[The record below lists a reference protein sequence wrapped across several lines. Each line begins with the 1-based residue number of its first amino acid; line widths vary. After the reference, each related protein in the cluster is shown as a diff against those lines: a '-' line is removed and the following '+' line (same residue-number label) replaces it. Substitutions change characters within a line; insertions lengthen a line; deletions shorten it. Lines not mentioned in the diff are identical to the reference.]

1 MEYPGLCSVT
11 AGMLIKKG
19 GFVMCKRKIKT
30 IEAIFFL
37 ILFSFIVLLL
47 PQNAH
52 ARVRVVTKG
61 TTSTI
66 RDTDGVIEDEF
77 SDINFPIN
85 IKNANCQKRIYAVTV
100 RVSFYS
106 PKGVIPKSTTFSIDG
121 INVVKLSTSN
131 YTPLAYK
138 ETFFTYDDNL
148 EDGYLEFDFGNK
160 ECPVPVDCDYE
171 VTIKQA
177 VPEIFIT
184 NNNYLNQ
191 SIRTGKTT
199 SIGIE
204 ISDPYVKTISKSKFK
219 VTSSNSSVLKVQSI
233 TQDSKKRSRF
243 TVTLKGMKAGSA
255 KITLS
260 YPKATACKLTGKVT
274 SPSKTVATFR
284 ASKTTLKVGSKV
296 SMRSLINLKGGT
308 SLTIK
313 NAKSSKPSVL
323 AISGNYLV
331 PKKKGSATVTANLN
345 GVNRKITITVSAPAA
360 KPTVKN
366 LKIRVAGIKYG
377 PNDMKT
383 YYTLKFTNT
392 SAKTIT
398 TAKVQIITGSG
409 IYDQMYWTKNL
420 TLNLKPGKA
429 MTKTYFIQNMVQ
441 APEKSDISVKCLKI
455 SWK

>member
-1 MEYPGLCSVT
+1 MATWNSIS
-11 AGMLIKKG
+11 AIK
-19 GFVMCKRKIKT
+19 M
-30 IEAIFFL
+30 
-37 ILFSFIVLLL
+37 S
-47 PQNAH
+47 
-52 ARVRVVTKG
+52 G
-61 TTSTI
+61 TGRLWLWGYHQTGSAW
-66 RDTDGVIEDEF
+66 
-77 SDINFPIN
+77 NFYH
-85 IKNANCQKRIYAVTV
+85 QQQ
-100 RVSFYS
+100 
-106 PKGVIPKSTTFSIDG
+106 
-121 INVVKLSTSN
+121 LS
-131 YTPLAYK
+131 
-138 ETFFTYDDNL
+138 E
-148 EDGYLEFDFGNK
+148 
-160 ECPVPVDCDYE
+160 
-171 VTIKQA
+171 
-177 VPEIFIT
+177 PEHP
-184 NNNYLNQ
+184 N
-191 SIRTGKTT
+191 RKTT

-243 TVTLKGMKAGSA
+243 TVTLKALKAGSA

-260 YPKATACKLTGKVT
+260 YPKATAYKLTGKVT

-345 GVNRKITITVSAPAA
+345 DVNRKITITVSAPAA

-366 LKIRVAGIKYG
+366 LKISVAGIKYG

-392 SAKTIT
+392 SAKPSPPQ
-398 TAKVQIITGSG
+398 K
-409 IYDQMYWTKNL
+409 
-420 TLNLKPGKA
+420 
-429 MTKTYFIQNMVQ
+429 
-441 APEKSDISVKCLKI
+441 
-455 SWK
+455 

>member
-1 MEYPGLCSVT
+1 
-11 AGMLIKKG
+11 
-19 GFVMCKRKIKT
+19 MCKRKIKT

-37 ILFSFIVLLL
+37 LLFSVILLLL
-47 PQNAH
+47 PQDAH
-52 ARVRVVTKG
+52 AKVRVVTKG

-100 RVSFYS
+100 RISFYS

-121 INVVKLSTSN
+121 INVVKLNTSN

-184 NNNYLNQ
+184 NNNYLTQ

-274 SPSKTVATFR
+274 SPSKTVATL
-284 ASKTTLKVGSKV
+284 SST
-296 SMRSLINLKGGT
+296 N
-308 SLTIK
+308 LTIK

-331 PKKKGSATVTANLN
+331 PKKKGTATVTAKLN
-345 GVNRKITITVSAPAA
+345 GVNRKITITVSAPGA
-360 KPTVKN
+360 KPTAKN
-366 LKIRVAGIKYG
+366 LKISVAGIKYG

-398 TAKVQIITGSG
+398 KAKIQITTGSG
-409 IYDQMYWTKNL
+409 IYDQMYWTKTL
-420 TLNLKPGKA
+420 TLNLKPGKT

-441 APEKSDISVKCLKI
+441 APEKSDISIKCLKLN
-455 SWK
+455 WK